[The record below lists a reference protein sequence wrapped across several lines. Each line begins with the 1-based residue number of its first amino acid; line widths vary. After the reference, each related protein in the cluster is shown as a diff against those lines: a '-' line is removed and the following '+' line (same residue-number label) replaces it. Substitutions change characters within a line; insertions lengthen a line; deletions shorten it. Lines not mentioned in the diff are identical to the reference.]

1 MTTDHLVTRR
11 RAVML
16 LAAAAAASRPAAA
29 AAGLFQGVEITHVSL
44 TVTDLQ
50 RSGEFYRDILGLP
63 ILRPEVLGV
72 GNDYLALAAKP
83 KAGMDHFGISI
94 EGYSRDAVV
103 EKLRGAKVD
112 SRVDGDA
119 VYVKDP
125 DGTQVRLC
133 EAGHFAAGLSPKD
146 AFGGSLFTAVEFNHM
161 ALSVSDVGRSRE
173 FYQMLLGLPVTSQ
186 GARNTFLGMGT
197 NFLALFQSS
206 PSGLN
211 HYCYAIRDYEV
222 GRVVEMLDK
231 KGLRPRRE
239 ASRVYFPDPDGL
251 TVQLSEVGHGA

>member
-1 MTTDHLVTRR
+1 MRTEHLVTRR

-16 LAAAAAASRPAAA
+16 LGGAAAASRRAT
-29 AAGLFQGVEITHVSL
+29 AAGLFEGVEITHVSL
-44 TVTDLQ
+44 TVRDLA

-63 ILRPEVLGV
+63 VLRPEVLGV
-72 GNDYLALAAKP
+72 GNDYLALAASST
-83 KAGMDHFGISI
+83 AGMDHFGISI

-103 EKLRGAKVD
+103 EKLRGAQVD

-146 AFGGSLFTAVEFNHM
+146 AVGGSLFTAVEFNHM

-186 GARNTFLGMGT
+186 GARNTFLGMGK
-197 NFLALFQSS
+197 NFLALFQGS
-206 PSGLN
+206 PTGLN

-222 GRVVEMLDK
+222 GRAVEMLDA

-239 ASRVYFPDPDGL
+239 ANRVYFPDPDGL

>member
-1 MTTDHLVTRR
+1 
-11 RAVML
+11 
-16 LAAAAAASRPAAA
+16 
-29 AAGLFQGVEITHVSL
+29 
-44 TVTDLQ
+44 
-50 RSGEFYRDILGLP
+50 
-63 ILRPEVLGV
+63 
-72 GNDYLALAAKP
+72 
-83 KAGMDHFGISI
+83 MDHFGISI

-186 GARNTFLGMGT
+186 GARNTFLGMGK